1 MSKIFKYSFRIYS
14 CYEMISRCSF
24 QKRKKKEEEETER
37 KKDLRQIKIKMEII
51 SERSKNSLGTL
62 VIIIKFEK

>member
-1 MSKIFKYSFRIYS
+1 
-14 CYEMISRCSF
+14 MISRCSF